1 MVRFKS
7 VLFPLMAY
15 LVVFLLLIN
24 LGFWQLDRAEQ
35 KRARLSQQLS
45 AAEQAP
51 LEINDEV
58 AVVVIEDWLFR
69 EVSVSGAF
77 DGGQQF
83 LLDNQINKGQP
94 GYFVLTPFIISG
106 QKKAVLVN
114 RGWIKANPLRTQL
127 PDVSMVNSKATI
139 TGTLNRFPSVAIQL
153 KGAEIPTATEPAV
166 VQVVDVAVLSKKI
179 QYPLHDFQIQLAPK
193 VAGGYLRHWGIAN
206 KNLMSPEKH
215 QGYALQWF
223 AMALVLTIICIRIV
237 IKKKKHE

>member
-1 MVRFKS
+1 VRFKS
-7 VLFPLMAY
+7 VLFPLIAY
-15 LVVFLLLIN
+15 VAVFSLLIS

-35 KRARLSQQLS
+35 KKSRLSQQVS

-51 LEINDEV
+51 LEITDEV
-58 AVVVIEDWLFR
+58 AVVIEDWLFR
-69 EVSVSGAF
+69 EVSVSGTF
-77 DGGQQF
+77 EGRQQF

-127 PDVSMVNSKATI
+127 PDVSMVNFKATI

-166 VQVVDVAVLSKKI
+166 VQVVDVAVLSKRI
-179 QYPLHDFQIQLAPK
+179 QYPLHDFQLQLAPK
-193 VAGGYLRHWGIAN
+193 ATGGYFRDWESAN
-206 KNLMSPEKH
+206 KNLMSPAKH